1 MSILTLLFVYYFF
14 VETQN
19 FASLQNSTEFV
30 LLLAIDT
37 RSKQQP

>member
-19 FASLQNSTEFV
+19 LASLQNSIEFV
-30 LLLAIDT
+30 LLLTIDT
-37 RSKQQP
+37 RSEKQP